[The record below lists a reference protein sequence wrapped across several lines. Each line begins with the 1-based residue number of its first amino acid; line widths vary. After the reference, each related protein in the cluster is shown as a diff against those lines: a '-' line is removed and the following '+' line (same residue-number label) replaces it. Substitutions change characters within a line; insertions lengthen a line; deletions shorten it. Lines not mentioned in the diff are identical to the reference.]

1 MIYYL
6 FVINVIT
13 FAAFGL
19 DKRKAKKRKFRI
31 RESVLLGLALIGGSL
46 GAMAGMFLFH
56 HKTRKPAFRIGI
68 PVLFLLQ
75 GVIWILI
82 AGMEMGTSV
91 NTEF

>member
-46 GAMAGMFLFH
+46 GALAGMFLFH

-82 AGMEMGTSV
+82 AGMEIGT
-91 NTEF
+91 

>member
-56 HKTRKPAFRIGI
+56 HKTRKPAFRIGF
-68 PVLFLLQ
+68 PSSFCCRESY
-75 GVIWILI
+75 G
-82 AGMEMGTSV
+82 S
-91 NTEF
+91 

>member
-75 GVIWILI
+75 GVICILI
-82 AGMEMGTSV
+82 AGMEMGT
-91 NTEF
+91 

>member
-1 MIYYL
+1 MCKKMIYYL

-13 FAAFGL
+13 FAAFGR
-19 DKRKAKKRKFRI
+19 DKRKTKKRRFRI
-31 RESVLLGLALIGGSL
+31 RESTLFGLALIGGSL

-82 AGMEMGTSV
+82 AGI
-91 NTEF
+91 

>member
-31 RESVLLGLALIGGSL
+31 RENVLLGLALIGGSL

-82 AGMEMGTSV
+82 AGMEMGT
-91 NTEF
+91 

>member
-6 FVINVIT
+6 FVINMIT

-82 AGMEMGTSV
+82 AGMEMGT
-91 NTEF
+91 

>member
-19 DKRKAKKRKFRI
+19 DKRKAKKRKLRI

-82 AGMEMGTSV
+82 AGMEMGT
-91 NTEF
+91 

>member
-46 GAMAGMFLFH
+46 GALAGMFLFH

-68 PVLFLLQ
+68 PVLVLLQ

-82 AGMEMGTSV
+82 AGMEMGT
-91 NTEF
+91 

>member
-13 FAAFGL
+13 FATFGL

-82 AGMEMGTSV
+82 AGMEMGT
-91 NTEF
+91 

>member
-75 GVIWILI
+75 GIIWILI
-82 AGMEMGTSV
+82 AGMEMGT
-91 NTEF
+91 

>member
-46 GAMAGMFLFH
+46 GALAGMFLFH

-75 GVIWILI
+75 GIIWILI
-82 AGMEMGTSV
+82 AGMEMGT
-91 NTEF
+91 

>member
-56 HKTRKPAFRIGI
+56 HKTRKPAFRIEI

-82 AGMEMGTSV
+82 AGMEMGT
-91 NTEF
+91 

>member
-13 FAAFGL
+13 VAAFGL

-82 AGMEMGTSV
+82 AGMEMGT
-91 NTEF
+91 

>member
-31 RESVLLGLALIGGSL
+31 RESILLGLALIGGSL

-82 AGMEMGTSV
+82 AGMEMGT
-91 NTEF
+91 

>member
-6 FVINVIT
+6 FVLNVIT

-82 AGMEMGTSV
+82 AGMEMGT
-91 NTEF
+91 

>member
-56 HKTRKPAFRIGI
+56 HKTRKPTFRIGI

-82 AGMEMGTSV
+82 AGMEMGT
-91 NTEF
+91 

>member
-31 RESVLLGLALIGGSL
+31 RESVLLGLALIGGFL

-82 AGMEMGTSV
+82 AGMEMGT
-91 NTEF
+91 

>member
-1 MIYYL
+1 MCKKMIYYL

-19 DKRKAKKRKFRI
+19 DKRKAKKRRFRI
-31 RESVLLGLALIGGSL
+31 RESTLFGLALIGGSL

-56 HKTRKPAFRIGI
+56 HKTRKPAFRIGV

-82 AGMEMGTSV
+82 AGI
-91 NTEF
+91 

>member
-82 AGMEMGTSV
+82 AGMEMGT
-91 NTEF
+91 

>member
-31 RESVLLGLALIGGSL
+31 RESVLLVLALIGGSL

-82 AGMEMGTSV
+82 AGMEMGT
-91 NTEF
+91 

>member
-31 RESVLLGLALIGGSL
+31 RESVLLGLALIGGAL

-82 AGMEMGTSV
+82 AGMEMGT
-91 NTEF
+91 

>member
-19 DKRKAKKRKFRI
+19 DKRKAKKRKFRS

-82 AGMEMGTSV
+82 AGMEMGT
-91 NTEF
+91 

>member
-68 PVLFLLQ
+68 PILFLLQ

-82 AGMEMGTSV
+82 AGMEMGT
-91 NTEF
+91 

>member
-31 RESVLLGLALIGGSL
+31 RESVLLGLALIGGSF

-82 AGMEMGTSV
+82 AGMEMGT
-91 NTEF
+91 

>member
-46 GAMAGMFLFH
+46 GALAGMFLFH

-82 AGMEMGTSV
+82 AGMEGAV
-91 NTEF
+91 AKVDR

>member
-82 AGMEMGTSV
+82 AGI
-91 NTEF
+91 

>member
-68 PVLFLLQ
+68 PALFLLQ

-82 AGMEMGTSV
+82 AGMEMGT
-91 NTEF
+91 

>member
-46 GAMAGMFLFH
+46 GALAGMFLFH

-82 AGMEMGTSV
+82 AGMEMGT
-91 NTEF
+91 

>member
-46 GAMAGMFLFH
+46 GALAGMFLFH

-68 PVLFLLQ
+68 PSSFCCRESY
-75 GVIWILI
+75 G
-82 AGMEMGTSV
+82 S
-91 NTEF
+91 

>member
-6 FVINVIT
+6 FVIIVIT

-82 AGMEMGTSV
+82 AGMEMGT
-91 NTEF
+91 

>member
-56 HKTRKPAFRIGI
+56 HKTRKPAFRIGF

-82 AGMEMGTSV
+82 AGMEMGT
-91 NTEF
+91 

>member
-46 GAMAGMFLFH
+46 GALAGMFLFH

-75 GVIWILI
+75 GVI
-82 AGMEMGTSV
+82 
-91 NTEF
+91 

>member
-13 FAAFGL
+13 VAAFGL

-68 PVLFLLQ
+68 PVLILLQ

-82 AGMEMGTSV
+82 AGMEMGT
-91 NTEF
+91 

>member
-68 PVLFLLQ
+68 PVFFLLQ

-82 AGMEMGTSV
+82 AGI
-91 NTEF
+91 

>member
-46 GAMAGMFLFH
+46 GALAGMFLFH

-68 PVLFLLQ
+68 PVLFLLH

-82 AGMEMGTSV
+82 AGMEMGT
-91 NTEF
+91 

>member
-46 GAMAGMFLFH
+46 GAMAGMFLCH
-56 HKTRKPAFRIGI
+56 QKTRKPAFRIGI

-82 AGMEMGTSV
+82 A
-91 NTEF
+91 

>member
-56 HKTRKPAFRIGI
+56 HKTRKPAFRIGT
-68 PVLFLLQ
+68 PVPFLPQ

-82 AGMEMGTSV
+82 AGMEMGT
-91 NTEF
+91 